1 MLAVHIKATF
11 RLPESI
17 VTHYLEDLTDAEL
30 LVRPLDNMN
39 HIAWQLGHLIASENF
54 HISQISPSR
63 MPALPAGFSER
74 HTQVTAGSND
84 PADFYPKADYLHWMK
99 QQRLGTYAVLEEL
112 SDEALEQEAPKS
124 IRYFGATV
132 GAVIAGESTH
142 WMMHA
147 GQWAV
152 VRRKLGKPPLF

>member
-1 MLAVHIKATF
+1 MHIKATF

-17 VTHYLEDLTDAEL
+17 VTHYLEDLSDNEL

-54 HISQISPSR
+54 HISQISPGR
-63 MPALPAGFSER
+63 MPSLPPGFADR
-74 HTQVTAGSND
+74 HTPGTAGSND
-84 PADFYPKADYLHWMK
+84 PADFYSKSSYLQWMN
-99 QQRLGTYAVLEEL
+99 QQRQGTYAVLEEL
-112 SDEALEQEAPKS
+112 SDEALTQASPKS
-124 IRYFGATV
+124 VRYFGATV
-132 GAVIAGESTH
+132 GAVIAGETTH